1 MEEIEL
7 KLKELNQEL
16 RATKLTIEDIKKDI
30 EEFKEQDKNYTGAE
44 ITLNEYKDKVKY
56 IEKKISILNDAEDIL
71 LGIEI

>member
-1 MEEIEL
+1 MKEIEL
-7 KLKELNQEL
+7 KSKELNQEL
-16 RATKLTIEDIKKDI
+16 GAMKSIIKDIKKDI

-71 LGIEI
+71 LGIGI